1 MNSISRQVT
10 DQELRGVN
18 KRHAIVAW
26 CAAVGIGGLSALA
39 IVMSGTGMGF

>member
-26 CAAVGIGGLSALA
+26 CAAVGIGLLSSAA
-39 IVMSGTGMGF
+39 VVMSATGMGF